1 MTRFACDLH
10 IHSCL
15 SPCADDDMTP
25 YTVAGIARLNGLDM
39 AALCDHNSCANVK
52 VFMDACRYYG
62 IIGLPG
68 MELTTAEDIHA
79 ICLFP
84 TWEQAKEWHET
95 VTGRRVLIRN
105 RPEIY
110 GRQLLI
116 GADDEPC
123 GEEEHLLVNATTLS
137 LSEAAKLVRGLGGA
151 FYPAHIDREANG
163 ILAILGALP
172 EDPIFLTVERHDG
185 AAYGDKRV
193 VKSSDAHRPWEIAEE
208 GCPIELAADKD
219 DAQGA
224 REALIKRLEE
234 G

>member
-25 YTVAGIARLNGLDM
+25 YTIAGIAKLNGLDM
-39 AALCDHNSCANVK
+39 AALCDHNSCANTK
-52 VFMDACRYYG
+52 VFLDACAHYG
-62 IIGLPG
+62 IIGVPG

-84 TWEQAKEWHET
+84 TWEQAEAWDEVAARH
-95 VTGRRVLIRN
+95 RVRIRN
-105 RPEIY
+105 RTEIY

-137 LSEAAKLVRGLGGA
+137 LIEAAALVRGIGGA

-163 ILAILGALP
+163 ILAILGELP
-172 EDPIFLTVERHDG
+172 EEPRFVTVERRDG

-193 VKSSDAHRPWEIAEE
+193 IKASDAHRPWEIAED
-208 GCPIELAADKD
+208 GCPIELPADKD
-219 DAQGA
+219 DARGA
-224 REALIKRLEE
+224 RLALIKALE
-234 G
+234 GV

>member
-25 YTVAGIARLNGLDM
+25 YTIAGIAKLNGLDM
-39 AALCDHNSCANVK
+39 VALCDHNSCANAK
-52 VFMDACRYYG
+52 VFLEACAHYG
-62 IIGLPG
+62 IIGVPG

-79 ICLFP
+79 VCLFP
-84 TWEQAKEWHET
+84 TWEQAESWHET
-95 VTGRRVLIRN
+95 VYRHRILIRN
-105 RPEIY
+105 RAEIF

-116 GADDEPC
+116 DANDEPC

-137 LSEAAKLVRGLGGA
+137 LIEAAKIVRGLGGA

-163 ILAILGALP
+163 ILATLGDLP
-172 EDPIFLTVERHDG
+172 EEPVFVTVERRDG
-185 AAYGDKRV
+185 APYGDKRV
-193 VKSSDAHRPWEIAEE
+193 VKSSDAHRPWEIAED
-208 GCPIELAADKD
+208 GCPIELAVDRE
-219 DAQGA
+219 DAEGA
-224 REALIKRLEE
+224 RNALIKALEA

>member
-25 YTVAGIARLNGLDM
+25 YTVAGIAKLNGLDM

-52 VFMDACRYYG
+52 VFLDACRHYG
-62 IIGLPG
+62 IIGVPG

-84 TWEQAKEWHET
+84 TLEQAKIWDET
-95 VTGRRVLIRN
+95 VERHRVLIRN
-105 RPEIY
+105 RAEIY
-110 GRQLLI
+110 GRQVLI

-137 LSEAAKLVRGLGGA
+137 LSEAAKLVRRLGGA

-172 EDPIFLTVERHDG
+172 EEPNFPTVERRDG
-185 AAYGDKRV
+185 AAYADRRV
-193 VKSSDAHRPWEIAEE
+193 VKASDAHRPWEILED

-224 REALIKRLEE
+224 RDALIQLLEE